1 MKVILYMAISA
12 NGMIAKNDDNTNWIS
27 KIEWNSYSTAVKK
40 AGCLVTG
47 HRTYDILTRQEEF
60 SELKEIRLIV
70 VSKKKFSPLAS
81 HHSVADSPKK
91 ALEKLD
97 GFSTVIVAG
106 GGMLNTAFIEQNLV
120 DEIFLDIE
128 PIILGHGI
136 PLFRNGQFETT
147 LKLLG
152 QSNLSADEIQLHY
165 KVMK

>member
-70 VSKKKFSPLAS
+70 VSKKNFL
-81 HHSVADSPKK
+81 HWLHTIVLLIHQKK
-91 ALEKLD
+91 LWKSL
-97 GFSTVIVAG
+97 
-106 GGMLNTAFIEQNLV
+106 MAFQQSLWPE
-120 DEIFLDIE
+120 EACS
-128 PIILGHGI
+128 ILH
-136 PLFRNGQFETT
+136 
-147 LKLLG
+147 LL
-152 QSNLSADEIQLHY
+152 SKIW
-165 KVMK
+165 